1 MLNFAKLSIYTPKNM
16 AKEIERKFLVKNSTF
31 RELST
36 TAICMKQGY
45 LSRLPEA
52 TVRVRIAG
60 DKAFLTVKGK
70 NDGAVRDEWEYSIP
84 VADAEGM
91 LERCAQGSVISK
103 TRYIVPEGAYNWEV
117 DEFHGSHE
125 GLVVA
130 EIELPH
136 PDATFGRPDF
146 IGEEVTGNPSYYN
159 SNL

>member
-1 MLNFAKLSIYTPKNM
+1 MLNFAKLSIYKPKNM

-36 TAICMKQGY
+36 TATRIKQGY

-60 DKAFLTVKGK
+60 NRAFLTVKGK
-70 NDGAVRDEWEYSIP
+70 NHGCVRDEWEYAVP
-84 VADAEGM
+84 VADAEAM
-91 LERCAQGSVISK
+91 LDRCAQGSVISK
-103 TRYIVPEGAYNWEV
+103 TRYIVPDGAYNWEI
-117 DEFHGSHE
+117 DEFHGTHE

-136 PDATFGRPDF
+136 AEATFDRPDF
-146 IGEEVTGNPSYYN
+146 IGEEVTGNPAYYN

>member
-1 MLNFAKLSIYTPKNM
+1 M
-16 AKEIERKFLVKNSTF
+16 AKEIERKFLVIGNGW
-31 RELST
+31 RENAVGT
-36 TAICMKQGY
+36 HYRQGY
-45 LSRLPEA
+45 LNSVKER
-52 TVRVRIAG
+52 TVRIRTIN

-103 TRYIVPEGAYNWEV
+103 TRYIVPEGTYNWEV

-136 PDATFGRPDF
+136 PDATFRCPDF

>member
-1 MLNFAKLSIYTPKNM
+1 MLNFAKLSIYKPKNM
-16 AKEIERKFLVKNSTF
+16 AKEIERKFLVKNPTF

-36 TAICMKQGY
+36 TAIRIKQGY

-70 NDGAVRDEWEYSIP
+70 NHGCVRDEWEYAVP
-84 VADAEGM
+84 VADAEAM
-91 LERCAQGSVISK
+91 LDRCAQGSVISK
-103 TRYIVPEGAYNWEV
+103 TRYIVPDGAYNWEV
-117 DEFHGSHE
+117 DEFHGSNE

-136 PDATFGRPDF
+136 AEATFNRPDF

>member
-1 MLNFAKLSIYTPKNM
+1 MLNFAKLSIYKPKNM

-36 TAICMKQGY
+36 TATRIKQGY

-60 DKAFLTVKGK
+60 NKAFLTVKGK
-70 NDGAVRDEWEYSIP
+70 NHGCVRDEWEYAVP
-84 VADAEGM
+84 VADAEAM
-91 LERCAQGSVISK
+91 LDRCAQGSVISK
-103 TRYIVPEGAYNWEV
+103 TRYIVPDGTYNWEV

-125 GLVVA
+125 GLVIA

-136 PDATFGRPDF
+136 AEATFDRPDF
-146 IGEEVTGNPSYYN
+146 IGEEVTGNPAYYN

>member
-1 MLNFAKLSIYTPKNM
+1 MLNFAKLSIYKPKNM

-36 TAICMKQGY
+36 TATRIKQGY

-60 DKAFLTVKGK
+60 NKAFLTVKGK
-70 NDGAVRDEWEYSIP
+70 NHGCVRDEWEYAVP
-84 VADAEGM
+84 VADAEAM
-91 LERCAQGSVISK
+91 LDRCAQGSVISK
-103 TRYIVPEGAYNWEV
+103 TRYIVPDGTYNWEV
-117 DEFHGSHE
+117 DEFHGPHE

-136 PDATFGRPDF
+136 AEATFDRPDF
-146 IGEEVTGNPSYYN
+146 IGEEVTGNPAYYN

>member
-1 MLNFAKLSIYTPKNM
+1 MLNFAKLSIYKPKNM

-36 TAICMKQGY
+36 TATRIKQGY

-60 DKAFLTVKGK
+60 NKAFLTVKGK
-70 NDGAVRDEWEYSIP
+70 NHGCVRDEWEYAVP
-84 VADAEGM
+84 VADAEAM
-91 LERCAQGSVISK
+91 LDRCAQGSVISK
-103 TRYIVPEGAYNWEV
+103 TRYIVPDGTYNWEV

-136 PDATFGRPDF
+136 AEATFDRPDF
-146 IGEEVTGNPSYYN
+146 IGEEVTGNPAYYN

>member
-1 MLNFAKLSIYTPKNM
+1 MLNFAKLSIYKPKNM

-36 TAICMKQGY
+36 TATRIKQGY

-60 DKAFLTVKGK
+60 NRAFLTVKGK
-70 NDGAVRDEWEYSIP
+70 NHGCVRDEWEYAVP
-84 VADAEGM
+84 VADAEAM
-91 LERCAQGSVISK
+91 LDRCAQGSVISK
-103 TRYIVPEGAYNWEV
+103 TRYIVPDGAYNWEV

-136 PDATFGRPDF
+136 AEATFNRPDF
-146 IGEEVTGNPSYYN
+146 IGEEVTGNPAYYN

>member
-1 MLNFAKLSIYTPKNM
+1 M

-36 TAICMKQGY
+36 TATRIKQGY

-60 DKAFLTVKGK
+60 NKAFLTVKGK
-70 NDGAVRDEWEYSIP
+70 NHGCVRDEWEYAVP
-84 VADAEGM
+84 VADAEAM
-91 LERCAQGSVISK
+91 LDRCAQGSVISK
-103 TRYIVPEGAYNWEV
+103 TRYIVPDGTYNWEV

-136 PDATFGRPDF
+136 AEATFNRPDF
-146 IGEEVTGNPSYYN
+146 IGEEVTGNPAYYN

>member
-36 TAICMKQGY
+36 TAIRIKQGY

-70 NDGAVRDEWEYSIP
+70 NDGAVR
-84 VADAEGM
+84 ADAEGM

-136 PDATFGRPDF
+136 PDATFRCPDF

>member
-1 MLNFAKLSIYTPKNM
+1 MLNFAKLSIYKPKNM

-36 TAICMKQGY
+36 TATRIKQGY

-60 DKAFLTVKGK
+60 NKAFLTVKGK
-70 NDGAVRDEWEYSIP
+70 NHGCVRDEWEYAVP
-84 VADAEGM
+84 VADAEAM
-91 LERCAQGSVISK
+91 LDRCAQGSVISK
-103 TRYIVPEGAYNWEV
+103 TRYIVPDGTYNWEV

-136 PDATFGRPDF
+136 AEATFNRPDF
-146 IGEEVTGNPSYYN
+146 IGEEVTGNPAYYN

>member
-1 MLNFAKLSIYTPKNM
+1 M
-16 AKEIERKFLVKNSTF
+16 AKEIERKFLVKNPTF

-36 TAICMKQGY
+36 TAIRIKQGY

-70 NDGAVRDEWEYSIP
+70 NDGAVRDEWEYAVP
-84 VADAEGM
+84 VADAEAM
-91 LERCAQGSVISK
+91 LDRCAQGSVISK
-103 TRYIVPEGAYNWEV
+103 TRYIVPDGAYNWEV
-117 DEFHGSHE
+117 DEFHGSNE

-136 PDATFGRPDF
+136 AEATFNRPDF
-146 IGEEVTGNPSYYN
+146 IGEEVTGNPAYYN